1 MSTREP
7 SIVQHFGNAEV
18 ANGGFLFQGVVTG
31 DIHIDR
37 EFVYYA
43 FKEYKSLR
51 CGRTSS

>member
-1 MSTREP
+1 MSTPEP

-37 EFVYYA
+37 E
-43 FKEYKSLR
+43 S
-51 CGRTSS
+51 GH